1 MQQDDRIFAVV
12 GACVVAAV
20 ALVAAIMWVVS
31 GMTVDAPE
39 RATVMIADRPTPT
52 PAASR
57 ESNSQIVEGS
67 IRGADDDELV
77 RNAAARLS
85 AHPRLAALLVNDRL
99 LERFVAAVDAVA
111 GGFSPRDEVD
121 FLNPGQAFLVRE
133 DEGRLVIA
141 AGSYRRYSAATD
153 VFASLNIEG
162 SVELYRKLR
171 PRLEEIYE
179 QTAWASEDFDARFR
193 DAVDHLLEVEVPSGQ
208 VEVEQ
213 RAIVYAFAE
222 DSLEHLSHAQRQ
234 LIRMGPENARRVQGK
249 LLQLRSALGWPE
261 RAPMIVTAELE
272 LPAESEILEQPLI
285 AETAPEVL
293 SDAAIEPIEIAREP

>member
-52 PAASR
+52 PAASG
-57 ESNSQIVEGS
+57 ETNPQIVEAS
-67 IRGADDDELV
+67 FRGADDDVLV

-85 AHPRLAALLVNDRL
+85 AHPRLAAILVNDRL
-99 LERFVAAVDAVA
+99 LGRFVAAVDAVA

-121 FLNPGQAFLVRE
+121 FLNPGRAFLVRE

-162 SVELYRKLR
+162 SVELYRKFR

-179 QTAWASEDFDARFR
+179 QTAWASEDFDTRFR

-222 DSLEHLSHAQRQ
+222 DSLENLSHAQRQ

-272 LPAESEILEQPLI
+272 LPAESEMLEEPLV
-285 AETAPEVL
+285 AEAAPEVL
-293 SDAAIEPIEIAREP
+293 SDAAIGPIDIAREP

>member
-1 MQQDDRIFAVV
+1 MQQDDRVFAVV

-20 ALVAAIMWVVS
+20 ALVAAIIWVVS

-39 RATVMIADRPTPT
+39 RATVTIADRPTPT
-52 PAASR
+52 PAASTGA
-57 ESNSQIVEGS
+57 NPQIVEASLGGS
-67 IRGADDDELV
+67 DDDELV
-77 RNAAARLS
+77 RTAAARLS
-85 AHPRLAALLVNDRL
+85 AHPSLAALLINDRL

-121 FLNPGQAFLVRE
+121 FLSPRRAFLVRE

-153 VFASLNIEG
+153 VFASLDVDG
-162 SVELYRKLR
+162 SVELYRKFR
-171 PRLEEIYE
+171 PRLEEIFE
-179 QTAWASEDFDARFR
+179 QTAWASEDFDSRFR
-193 DAVDHLLEVEVPSGQ
+193 EAVDHLLEIEVPAGQ

-222 DSLEHLSHAQRQ
+222 DSLENLSHAQRQ
-234 LIRMGPENARRVQGK
+234 LLRMGPENARRVQGK
-249 LLQLRSALGWPE
+249 LRQLRDALGWPE

-272 LPAESEILEQPLI
+272 LPAESEMLDEPLI
-285 AETAPEVL
+285 AEAEHEL
-293 SDAAIEPIEIAREP
+293 ASDPAIEPLEIAQEP